1 MQQKLFI
8 VTGHVQGVGFRFF
21 TLQEAGKI
29 GIKGYV
35 KNRPEGSV
43 EVVAMGSEAQI
54 TAFRNWLQ
62 KGPPTSVVRNLIEQS
77 YQGSEQFERF
87 EIRR

>member
-8 VTGHVQGVGFRFF
+8 VTGHVQSVGFRFF

-43 EVVAMGSEAQI
+43 EVVAVGSDAQMA
-54 TAFRNWLQ
+54 AFRNWLQ
-62 KGPPTSVVRNLIEQS
+62 KALRHRLYVI
-77 YQGSEQFERF
+77 
-87 EIRR
+87 

>member
-1 MQQKLFI
+1 MQYKRF
-8 VTGHVQGVGFRFF
+8 VVSGHVQGVGFRFF

-43 EVVAMGSEAQI
+43 EVVAVGTESQI
-54 TAFRNWLQ
+54 AAFKNWLK
-62 KGPPTSVVRNLIEQS
+62 KGPPTSAVCNLVEQS
-77 YQGSEQFERF
+77 YQGSEEFEHF
-87 EIRR
+87 DIRR